1 MATATVPSAA
11 RAGAKWARRAASASG
26 EYSDGVANTTR
37 SWASNTKA
45 AEKNYEAGVTA
56 SISRKAFGRGVDKA
70 GDAKWKK
77 GATEKGP
84 TRFSQG
90 VSVAETDYAG
100 GVAPFL
106 ELISRTN
113 LPERGPVGSDMNF
126 QRVAVLGKALRALK
140 TGGR

>member
-26 EYSDGVANTTR
+26 EYADGVANTTR
-37 SWASNTKA
+37 SWAGNTKA
-45 AEKNYEAGVTA
+45 AEKNFEAGVA
-56 SISRKAFGRGVDKA
+56 AAISRKAFGRGVDKA

-90 VSVAETDYAG
+90 VSVAEADYAG

-126 QRVAVLGKALRALK
+126 QRVSVLGKALRALK